1 MIEVSDALGYRAPM
15 SRPFRHPPASAFDID
30 AVLHALSDPVRRG
43 VMVKLL
49 GCEGLSC
56 SKACADLSPS
66 TISFHHRVLREAGL
80 IRSEKRGVEVINR
93 ARKAEVD
100 ARFPGLLDA
109 ILRHHDG
116 R

>member
-1 MIEVSDALGYRAPM
+1 M

-49 GCEGLSC
+49 DCEGLSC

-93 ARKAEVD
+93 ARKTEVD

-116 R
+116 G